1 VPLFAGKG
9 SSEVR
14 PIVIGR
20 IQQLQFFNG
29 SGVGPRERTDAEKAY
44 LRSIMYALD
53 DAQAA
58 GTTLDVEGLHPRYAE
73 LQATHGADMLP
84 MGKVRALSP
93 SSLSLFGPLP
103 LLITLTPSHHCIAT
117 WVQAAAGDSLAA
129 NLISVTLKNLSFGS
143 GGSLEPTTKKLP
155 TSLTVGRLRL
165 MVKQLFGLD
174 PPLQHL
180 SIRVYKD
187 SVPTLLDDDMATIG
201 YYGALDGAEVYINE
215 AKA

>member
-1 VPLFAGKG
+1 MPPCLPPA
-9 SSEVR
+9 SHLN
-14 PIVIGR
+14 P
-20 IQQLQFFNG
+20 
-29 SGVGPRERTDAEKAY
+29 
-44 LRSIMYALD
+44 
-53 DAQAA
+53 
-58 GTTLDVEGLHPRYAE
+58 LHP
-73 LQATHGADMLP
+73 
-84 MGKVRALSP
+84 P
-93 SSLSLFGPLP
+93 SSLPTHPLTHKLP
-103 LLITLTPSHHCIAT
+103 PNISPSHNIPPHD
-117 WVQAAAGDSLAA
+117 QAAAGDSLAA

-187 SVPTLLDDDMATIG
+187 ALPTFLDDDMATIG

>member
-1 VPLFAGKG
+1 MPLFAGKG

-93 SSLSLFGPLP
+93 SSLSLR
-103 LLITLTPSHHCIAT
+103 
-117 WVQAAAGDSLAA
+117 
-129 NLISVTLKNLSFGS
+129 
-143 GGSLEPTTKKLP
+143 
-155 TSLTVGRLRL
+155 TVAPPHNPHT
-165 MVKQLFGLD
+165 V
-174 PPLQHL
+174 PPLH
-180 SIRVYKD
+180 R
-187 SVPTLLDDDMATIG
+187 DM
-201 YYGALDGAEVYINE
+201 GAGGRRR
-215 AKA
+215 